1 MTKNQK
7 MFAGID
13 ALVESEGIE
22 RDFVIAG
29 LEEAVGIACKK
40 YYDVD
45 EVEVKFNYE
54 TKRVTIQGEKE
65 VVDMVEI
72 GEHFDS
78 SLHMPYDEATGL
90 KKTVIVGDR
99 IKYKLKLV
107 PELMDRSTIQ
117 SAKQVFRQKVREA
130 KYRKIVLDFGD
141 KIGEIVY
148 GNLEE
153 HKEPYFYFSLPGN
166 IDSVLPPKYQVP
178 NEIIEPDQPIVL
190 VLEDIA
196 PQSKKGPK
204 VTVSRSNPKIVKH
217 VIGKVVPEI
226 QKGLISVIS
235 VARDAGDRSK
245 VAVCLVDEDS
255 DLDVI
260 GSCVGPRGQRI
271 NEVRKIV
278 GGEHIDLI
286 EYFDDPIIYI
296 SNALA
301 PALVTAVQ
309 IIDEENKMSRVIVP
323 DDQLSLAIGGK
334 GQNVRLASK
343 LTGWKIDIK
352 SETEADAEGIDYED
366 DII

>member
-13 ALVESEGIE
+13 ALVEAEGIE
-22 RDFVIAG
+22 REFVIAG
-29 LEEAVGIACKK
+29 LEEAVAIACRK

-45 EVEVKFNYE
+45 EVEVSFNYE
-54 TKRVTIQGEKE
+54 TKRVTIYGEKE
-65 VVDMVEI
+65 VVDMEDI

-78 SLHMPYDEATGL
+78 SLHFSLDEAQAI
-90 KKTVIVGDR
+90 KKTVKVGDR
-99 IKYKLKLV
+99 LRYKLKLV
-107 PELMDRSTIQ
+107 PELMERSTIQ

-141 KIGEIVY
+141 KVGEIVY

-153 HKEPYFYFSLPGN
+153 HKDPFFYFSLPGN
-166 IDSVLPPKYQVP
+166 IDSVLPPKFQVP
-178 NEIIEPDQPIVL
+178 GEVIEPDKPIML
-190 VLEDIA
+190 VLEEIA

-204 VTVSRSNPKIVKH
+204 VTVSRSNPMIVKSA
-217 VIGKVVPEI
+217 ISKIVPEI
-226 QKGLISVIS
+226 QEGLIDVVS

-245 VAVCLVDEDS
+245 VAVTLVDEDS

-271 NEVRKIV
+271 NEVRRVI

-286 EYFDDPIIYI
+286 EYFDDPIIFI
-296 SNALA
+296 SNAVA

-309 IIDEENKMSRVIVP
+309 ILDEETRASRVIVP
-323 DDQLSLAIGGK
+323 DDQLSLAIGAR

-352 SETEADAEGIDYED
+352 SETDAQAEGIDYEF

>member
-13 ALVESEGIE
+13 ALVEAEGIE

-29 LEEAVGIACKK
+29 LEEAVAIACRK

-45 EVEVKFNYE
+45 EVEVSFNYE
-54 TKRVTIQGEKE
+54 TKRVTIYGEKE
-65 VVDMVEI
+65 VVDMQDI

-78 SLHMPYDEATGL
+78 SLHFSYEEAL
-90 KKTVIVGDR
+90 EIKKTVKVGDR
-99 IKYKLKLV
+99 LRYRLKLV
-107 PELMDRSTIQ
+107 PELMDRSTVQ

-130 KYRKIVLDFGD
+130 KYRKIVMDFGD
-141 KIGEIVY
+141 KIGEIVF

-166 IDSVLPPKYQVP
+166 IDSVLPPKFQVKD
-178 NEIIEPDQPIVL
+178 EIIEPDQPIML

-196 PQSKKGPK
+196 PQSRKGPK
-204 VTVSRSNPKIVKH
+204 VTVSRSNPKIVKYAMNKF
-217 VIGKVVPEI
+217 IPEI
-226 QKGLISVIS
+226 EKGLVTVES

-245 VAVCLVDEDS
+245 VAVSLVDEDS

-260 GSCVGPRGQRI
+260 GACVGPRGQRI
-271 NEVRKIV
+271 NDVRKVI

-286 EYFDDPIIYI
+286 EYFDDAIIFI

-309 IIDEENKMSRVIVP
+309 ILDEETKTSRVIVP
-323 DDQLSLAIGGK
+323 DDQLSLAIGAR

-352 SETEADAEGIDYED
+352 SESDADAEGIDYED